1 MAGVAINICSS
12 FLVTVHAPLH
22 IVSINHFYRSILQAS
37 QAMANGA
44 IHTALDVNPMRKD
57 DKAWK
62 FIHPLPWNLPAC
74 LYIFDNFKCLR
85 PLTDCIA

>member
-12 FLVTVHAPLH
+12 FLVTVHTPLH

-85 PLTDCIA
+85 PLTDCIV